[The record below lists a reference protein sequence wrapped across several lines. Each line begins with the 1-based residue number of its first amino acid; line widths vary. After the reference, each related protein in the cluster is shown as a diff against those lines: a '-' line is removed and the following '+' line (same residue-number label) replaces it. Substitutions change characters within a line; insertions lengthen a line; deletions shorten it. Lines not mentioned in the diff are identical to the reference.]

1 MRTQAAATTAP
12 RSTYHQGQE
21 KAGAGGSLT
30 VRGHG
35 GQVMAEV
42 LNLVPWDPRGWC
54 GRESGSMERDVDV
67 FDKESDGCIHVI
79 RGNWAGWSVQ

>member
-1 MRTQAAATTAP
+1 
-12 RSTYHQGQE
+12 
-21 KAGAGGSLT
+21 
-30 VRGHG
+30 
-35 GQVMAEV
+35 MAEV